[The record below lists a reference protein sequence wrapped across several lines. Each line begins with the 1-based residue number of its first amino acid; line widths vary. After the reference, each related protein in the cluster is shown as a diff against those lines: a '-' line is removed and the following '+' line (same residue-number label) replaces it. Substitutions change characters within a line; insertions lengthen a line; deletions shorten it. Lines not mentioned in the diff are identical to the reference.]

1 MKKEMKNKIEE
12 YLNERYVI
20 MTDFNNPPDKVH
32 YEGVLKGLEMSGIIW
47 VRDKNGK
54 HKVL

>member
-20 MTDFNNPPDKVH
+20 MTDFNNPPDKVY
-32 YEGVLKGLEMSGIIW
+32 YEGVFKRLRNVWHNM
-47 VRDKNGK
+47 GK
-54 HKVL
+54 R

>member
-20 MTDFNNPPDKVH
+20 MTDFNNPLDKVY
-32 YEGVLKGLEMSGIIW
+32 YEGVLKGL
-47 VRDKNGK
+47 
-54 HKVL
+54 

>member
-20 MTDFNNPPDKVH
+20 MTDFNNPP
-32 YEGVLKGLEMSGIIW
+32 EVL
-47 VRDKNGK
+47 
-54 HKVL
+54 